1 MAFDGIDMFAG
12 RGKEKTKK
20 TEITRAFVSFFTQKI
35 GRITSWNKPEYIK
48 NRRL

>member
-20 TEITRAFVSFFTQKI
+20 TEITRAVVCFFYAKNW
-35 GRITSWNKPEYIK
+35 RVPSRNKPEYIK
-48 NRRL
+48 NR